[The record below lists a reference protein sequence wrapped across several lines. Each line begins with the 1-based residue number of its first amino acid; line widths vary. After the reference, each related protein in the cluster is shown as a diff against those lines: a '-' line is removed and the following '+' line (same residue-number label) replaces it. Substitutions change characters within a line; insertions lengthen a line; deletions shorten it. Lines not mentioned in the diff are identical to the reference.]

1 MRLQVACT
9 CGHTSA
15 EQQLAATYLFI
26 LQQPPADLDTSN
38 CHVCLADCN
47 KRYAYM
53 QYLGDSHLAN
63 WQLAHFAQHYQEHYP
78 VPLSPVNRSLHG
90 HNFVAATAVEGS
102 SHPML
107 EALGETPWLEER
119 VSCALLE
126 ASVDIASI
134 PEDVNE
140 LQPGSNALQQPSLLS
155 TLLGCLFCWRGL
167 LLLCVAEEA
176 SLRANMPCDVIVGHD
191 NVAT

>member
-1 MRLQVACT
+1 
-9 CGHTSA
+9 
-15 EQQLAATYLFI
+15 
-26 LQQPPADLDTSN
+26 
-38 CHVCLADCN
+38 
-47 KRYAYM
+47 
-53 QYLGDSHLAN
+53 
-63 WQLAHFAQHYQEHYP
+63 
-78 VPLSPVNRSLHG
+78 
-90 HNFVAATAVEGS
+90 
-102 SHPML
+102 ML

-134 PEDVNE
+134 PVDVNE

-176 SLRANMPCDVIVGHD
+176 SLRANMPCDVTVGHD
-191 NVAT
+191 NVATWTYLPLGLPPARVELINVHWFHAGYH